1 MNQTRR
7 SLLKALPAFAV
18 CAPLLK
24 PDPSADHKPD
34 LQFLKEP
41 RSRLAVTSYPFREYI
56 QSPTNKAFDS
66 SKQAPNGQA
75 MDLKDF
81 PAFVIKKFGVYN
93 INPLSSHF
101 RSTDSAYL
109 DEFREAV
116 EKSGSHMVGLGL
128 SGGSFYD
135 SDPSKRKAAVDYGK
149 KWIDIA
155 VVVKSP
161 SVRQH
166 VSGHKGAKP
175 DVALAAES
183 LGQLADYGSK
193 RNIIVNLENDNPVAE
208 DPFFLVDVIERVNS
222 PYLRALPDF
231 GNSLE
236 RHDAAYNEKAVTA
249 MFKYAYSMCH
259 VKDTVRSEGK
269 HYTVDL
275 SKMFAI
281 AKASG
286 YRGYFS
292 MEYDTGSGDPIE
304 GTVRLVQQS
313 LKYLT

>member
-1 MNQTRR
+1 MNRTRR
-7 SLLKALPAFAV
+7 SLLKTLPAFAL

-24 PDPSADHKPD
+24 PDQSPDHKPD
-34 LQFLKEP
+34 LQFPKEP
-41 RSRLAVTSYPFREYI
+41 RARLAVTSYPFREYI
-56 QSPTNKAFDS
+56 QSPTNRAFNPG
-66 SKQAPNGQA
+66 KQAPNKEA

-81 PAFVIKKFGVYN
+81 PAFVINKFGVYN

-101 RSTDSAYL
+101 RSTDSKYL
-109 DEFREAV
+109 DEFRESV
-116 EKSGSHMVGLGL
+116 EKAGSHMVGLGL

-135 SDPSKRKAAVDYGK
+135 PDASKRKVAVDYGK

-166 VSGHKGAKP
+166 ISGHKGAKP

-249 MFKYAYSMCH
+249 MFKYAYSMVH
-259 VKDTVRSEGK
+259 VKDTVRSEGQ
-269 HYTVDL
+269 HYSVDL
-275 SKMFAI
+275 GKMFAI